1 MSRSDDRAF
10 GGLERWNRPGSVPRL
25 HSKGEQLTAS
35 IEIAVGLGAYA
46 IDGVKAASKATSKAV
61 KKWRNY
67 RPPRWKLLKCPGA
80 EDVNAQW
87 EALKESR
94 DPVDALKFGAML
106 LNVSQYVDCSPIYGK
121 GKHIVARN
129 PGLKG
134 WLRENCSE
142 LGYASVMLYRK
153 LAEVTCQAIKL
164 PEFIPLEWV
173 LPGTESLDASRD
185 LNPEQKLSIKLG
197 RHKLISQIREC
208 RKRLCKMLGRADN
221 VNQLCA
227 ELDAVTGG
235 HRYRAPALT
244 RAERSVGNNLRTAL
258 YTLRAVPEVKT
269 PPGGSGIKTV
279 LDDLRRHI
287 EQRSA

>member
-1 MSRSDDRAF
+1 MH
-10 GGLERWNRPGSVPRL
+10 PRG
-25 HSKGEQLTAS
+25 KQIKDS
-35 IEIAVGLGAYA
+35 IEIAVELGAQA
-46 IDGVKAASKATSKAV
+46 VDGIKAASKAV

-67 RPPRWKLLKCPGA
+67 RPPRWKLLKCPSA
-80 EDVNAQW
+80 EAVNAQW
-87 EALKESR
+87 EALKSSR

-134 WLRENCSE
+134 WLRENC
-142 LGYASVMLYRK
+142 GDMAYTTVMSYRK
-153 LAEVTCQAIKL
+153 LAEVTCKAIKL

-173 LPGTESLDASRD
+173 LPGTESLDTSRD
-185 LNPEQKLSIKLG
+185 INPEHKLSIKLS
-197 RHKLISQIREC
+197 RHKLLRQIKEC
-208 RKRLCKMLGRADN
+208 RKRLYTMLGGSDN
-221 VNQLCA
+221 VNQLNA
-227 ELDAVTGG
+227 SLDAVTGG

-244 RAERSVGNNLRTAL
+244 RSERSVRNNLRTAL

-269 PPGGSGIKTV
+269 PPGSSGIAALV
-279 LDDLRRHI
+279 DNLRQHI